1 MGRVRNLASL
11 IMVRHGEST
20 GNLVRAA
27 AYSAGLAEYEIPE
40 RDADVPLT
48 DTGREQSAALGKW
61 LAALPEHRRPTAVVT
76 SPYLRAAET
85 ARLAWSDVP
94 AVPLRTDER
103 LRDRELGI
111 LEGLTGRG
119 IQARHP
125 EEAARKHRL
134 GKFYYRPPGGESW
147 ADMALRLRSVLADID
162 RDHPGGRV
170 LVVAHDAV
178 IVITRYIIESLSEQ
192 EMLEVERTLVA
203 NCGISTWERGPG
215 GFRLTAYNRT
225 DHLDRYTAEFTAN
238 DEVGL

>member
-1 MGRVRNLASL
+1 MRNLASL

-27 AYSAGLAEYEIPE
+27 AYSEGLAEYEIPE
-40 RDADVPLT
+40 RDADVPLS
-48 DTGREQSAALGKW
+48 DTGRQQSAALGKW
-61 LAALPEHRRPTAVVT
+61 LGSLPQDRRPTAVVT

-85 ARLAWSDVP
+85 ARLAWSDIP

-119 IQARHP
+119 IRARHP
-125 EEAARKHRL
+125 EEAARKDRL

-147 ADMALRLRSVLADID
+147 ADMALRLRGVLADID

-178 IVITRYIIESLSEQ
+178 IVITRYIIDGLSER
-192 EMLEVERTLVA
+192 ETLEVERTLVA
-203 NCGISTWERGPG
+203 NCGVSTWEREDDE
-215 GFRLTAYNRT
+215 FRLTAYNRT
-225 DHLDRYTAEFTAN
+225 DHLDRYSAEFTAD
-238 DEVGL
+238 DEAGL